1 MFKNTKGLLNEYERF
16 FKVPAFDLSV
26 YYQGKE
32 VYRDFRGVSDENG
45 TPLNGKELYNMYSA
59 SKPITCAAA
68 LLLVQEGKIALND
81 DVASYLPAF
90 KDVRIAKEGGLVKAG
105 TPMKIEHLF
114 TMTSGM
120 SYTTSGAEVEEGIRD
135 TEGKCATVAMMDYLA
150 KIPLAFEPGES
161 WRYSLC
167 HDVLA
172 AIVEVV
178 SGKRFGLFVKER
190 IFDPLGMKSSTFL
203 LPAKEL
209 GKVCAQ
215 YRYFE
220 DRGYVNVG
228 KEIQDFKFG
237 SEYESGGAGLVS
249 TVEDYIQFLEGLRLG
264 KILNA
269 ETRALMQKDMLTETQ
284 RPACWVAGGYGYG
297 LGVRVPK
304 AGLNL
309 RTDYGWGGAAGAYVA
324 LDEKNEISIS
334 YAQHVLT
341 SKNSGLNAG
350 LIEAVKLD
358 LGLDGDESAVWRGD
372 GSHLA

>member
-1 MFKNTKGLLNEYERF
+1 M
-16 FKVPAFDLSV
+16 
-26 YYQGKE
+26 
-32 VYRDFRGVSDENG
+32 
-45 TPLNGKELYNMYSA
+45 
-59 SKPITCAAA
+59 
-68 LLLVQEGKIALND
+68 
-81 DVASYLPAF
+81 
-90 KDVRIAKEGGLVKAG
+90 AKAGGLVKAE

-114 TMTSGM
+114 TMTGGM
-120 SYTTSGAEVEEGIRD
+120 SLTVSGEELEEGRRASG
-135 TEGKCATVAMMDYLA
+135 GKCSTVAMMDYLA

-178 SGKRFGLFVKER
+178 SGKRFGLFAKER
-190 IFDPLGMKSSTFL
+190 IFDPLGMRSSTFL
-203 LPAKEL
+203 LPEKEL

-237 SEYESGGAGLVS
+237 SESESGGAGLVR

-264 KILNA
+264 KILN
-269 ETRALMQKDMLTETQ
+269 TE
-284 RPACWVAGGYGYG
+284 
-297 LGVRVPK
+297 
-304 AGLNL
+304 N
-309 RTDYGWGGAAGAYVA
+309 
-324 LDEKNEISIS
+324 I
-334 YAQHVLT
+334 LT

-350 LIEAVKLD
+350 FIEAVKLD